1 MRSLEHEIKGKG
13 REEEHKLKVF
23 YLKDMVQ
30 GAICFMSSTE
40 GQKVTYKQEIV
51 TLIYASKNA
60 ETKNM

>member
-23 YLKDMVQ
+23 YLKDMV
-30 GAICFMSSTE
+30 AICFMSSTE